1 MKTFKNRKDG
11 FIAIRK
17 QIILRAMLLIVLTA
31 GIIIPVVV
39 SQSAQQGNDA
49 IDPFILIPVLVVFYG
64 VMFRTIIS
72 RAMKI
77 QKGKYESYTLT
88 ITDNL
93 ITREQQSTPTIS
105 IYFNEVKEI
114 IKSKNGRFVIHG
126 KEAGDRII
134 VHEQIDD
141 CEALETELQRIKPI
155 VTKSNVTVSE
165 KRLVLIAL
173 AACGLTLGFYFLFD
187 NIFIA
192 LVVAAIV
199 IVIAGSFIKI
209 RNDKNMDSHSK
220 SGVLRGMWF
229 VIIIIAISVI
239 NASLKKFI
247 PQKPKKTAAQVLYMN
262 GPAALNKH

>member
-1 MKTFKNRKDG
+1 
-11 FIAIRK
+11 
-17 QIILRAMLLIVLTA
+17 MLMIVLTA
-31 GIIIPVVV
+31 GIVIPVVV

-64 VMFRTIIS
+64 VMFRVVIT
-72 RAMKI
+72 RAIKI

-114 IKSKNGRFVIHG
+114 IKSKNGRFVIQG

-134 VHEQIDD
+134 VHEQIDNR
-141 CEALETELQRIKPI
+141 EALETELQRIKPI
-155 VTKSNVTVSE
+155 VTKSTASFSE
-165 KRLVLIAL
+165 KNMVLLAL
-173 AACGLTLGFYFLFD
+173 AACGLTFGFYLLFD

-192 LVVAAIV
+192 LAVAAIV
-199 IVIAGSFIKI
+199 ILIACFFIQI
-209 RNDKNMDSHSK
+209 RNDKNIDSHSK
-220 SGVLRGMWF
+220 NGVLRGVWF
-229 VIIIIAISVI
+229 LIIIIAIAVI

-247 PQKPKKTAAQVLYMN
+247 PQKPKNAAPHAFYMN
-262 GPAALNKH
+262 STTEIKKTSSFSGGRSNYIQIVSS